1 MKLTKNQ
8 KIFSDG
14 NIEINSMLYEM
25 SDKEIDKIL
34 LMQKKDRD
42 ELLSKLANIMLE
54 YEVKDDKLSLNNIQK
69 AKILK
74 KITKE
79 ISNKFSNEI
88 KLENIQIDKLF
99 SSISEDKYYLN
110 TYLLSLGL
118 DFSAKKVS
126 DKVLKSIVNEK
137 VNGKLY
143 SDRLWSNKNELSKIL
158 KKEIRDFISG
168 NTSVNDISNIIKK
181 KFNRNAYETK
191 RLITNETA
199 RILEEVNN
207 KWMDDLGVE
216 YVMYLS
222 TLDGSTCEE
231 CNMYDSKVYKANDK
245 PVELPQHVGCRC
257 TYSAIPS
264 NDWKPKNRM
273 DNTNKSI
280 IDYKEYKD
288 WKENNVS

>member
-54 YEVKDDKLSLNNIQK
+54 YEVKEDKLSLNDVQK

-79 ISNKFSNEI
+79 ITNKFSNEI

-191 RLITNETA
+191 RLINNETA

-207 KWMDDLGVE
+207 KWMDDLEVE
-216 YVMYLS
+216 DVMYLS

-231 CNMYDSKVYKANDK
+231 CNMYDSKVYKSNDK

-264 NDWKPKNRM
+264 HDWKPKNRM
-273 DNTNKSI
+273 DNTNKDI
-280 IDYKEYKD
+280 IDYKEYRD